1 MNNLKFRVWDKE
13 SKDWLDTFKWF
24 LTCSHPGIET
34 NNYIYTWQDFSTMN
48 LVCHNNYITQQF
60 TGLKDKN
67 NKDIYEG
74 DIVKSSVV
82 INRIE
87 RGIFLVR
94 WNNFLCNFALD
105 WMGEKEF
112 QLKNGAKSNG
122 INKKYNDWDTDFAKL
137 TGAKSDKLE
146 IIGNIFENPD
156 LLK

>member
-1 MNNLKFRVWDKE
+1 MNNLKFRVWNKE

-74 DIVKSSVV
+74 DIVSFCGNLTADDSCGLEPNGFFYDESS
-82 INRIE
+82 IHSIIWNEKLAGWDLNFDENDIIKYKRDT
-87 RGIFLVR
+87 RGL
-94 WNNFLCNFALD
+94 LLD
-105 WMGEKEF
+105 G
-112 QLKNGAKSNG
+112 SC
-122 INKKYNDWDTDFAKL
+122 
-137 TGAKSDKLE
+137 E
-146 IIGNIFENPD
+146 IIGNIFENPE
-156 LLK
+156 LLV